1 MTPTPTVALP
11 NDARLLEVV
20 RRIAAGFDPERIILF
35 GSRAR
40 GDADPDSDTDLLVV
54 VRTAGDR
61 RRLAAAM
68 DRATSDVGLAR
79 DIIVATPEELAR
91 DRDVVGTIA
100 WPALREGRVVYAR
113 PA

>member
-1 MTPTPTVALP
+1 MTPTPAPSLS

-40 GDADPDSDTDLLVV
+40 GDTDPESDTDLLVV
-54 VRTAGDR
+54 VRAAGNR
-61 RRLAAAM
+61 RQLAAAM
-68 DRATSDVGLAR
+68 DRATGDVGLAR
-79 DIIVATPEELAR
+79 DIVVVTPEELAR
-91 DRDVVGTIA
+91 DCDIVGTIA

-113 PA
+113 SA